1 MEETSS
7 TQATR
12 AAGSA
17 VANDLKT
24 VIRDIEMLLKSATAS
39 GGELAGHVREQLE
52 VALLK
57 LQARV
62 IEVEKVA
69 AERALAAARVA
80 DDYVHEKPW
89 HAIGAAAGAGFIVG
103 WLMSR
108 R

>member
-1 MEETSS
+1 MEETVS

-17 VANDLKT
+17 VASDLKA
-24 VIRDIEMLLKSATAS
+24 VIRDIEVLLKSATAS
-39 GGELAGHVREQLE
+39 GGELAANVREQLE

-62 IEVEKVA
+62 IEVEKLA
-69 AERALAAARVA
+69 AERAVAAARAA
-80 DDYVHEKPW
+80 DNYVHEKPW
-89 HAIGAAAGAGFIVG
+89 HAIGAAAGAGLIVG
-103 WLMSR
+103 WLLSR